1 MASWLKYSNEN
12 HINIIPQKDFED
24 LTHTVFNVIAE
35 NISKSLGPLG
45 SSATILDGMIIEA
58 TKDGYSILSK
68 YIFHNRYKKMI
79 YNLIKQPCT
88 KMNNT
93 VGDGTTT
100 AITLT
105 NNMFARYEKYKNAIS
120 NLYRLPRQLTA
131 ALDEVV
137 TDLKT
142 RVESK
147 SRPINPED
155 YDTIYN
161 IAYVVSNGNKSISD
175 AVASAYRDAK
185 SPAIKIKDSP
195 NNTSFLQQVDGFEF
209 PTNAID
215 VCYVRNQ
222 DLTAMETNV
231 GVLVLNHCVTTDE
244 FNELIVPINE
254 AYRAMGRKLI
264 VVASQY
270 DQYFMESVLK
280 QYVNYEAQKYK
291 SLNLVLTQY
300 KLGQLLPSQLVDLAT
315 ILKTRVIN
323 DEISTGIRKRISE
336 GGIDRFIESIDDD
349 TDPLWRSIGQC
360 ESVLISTKNGC
371 IFNPNKDIFED
382 ELYKQA
388 HETALAELKDA
399 EDHTLLE
406 VQNMA
411 SKVYDART
419 RVLQLEMKNYIYY
432 VGADSRLQKQ
442 ILEDAIDDVI
452 KCLRSA
458 VKYGVV
464 PGCQLTIIQSCDEY
478 LDELGDLTNVGDD
491 IKLRAVLADTIRTA
505 VMDTYVNVLIGPK
518 QDGIIK
524 TIPLWNKVTAN
535 GLDELRKMADEKTAQ
550 IISESIKRQ
559 EVFDLETLDYN
570 PKIITS
576 AQTDTMVLTAATELI
591 KILISGNQCIFMDP
605 DLNSSHQDEVD
616 AYV

>member
-1 MASWLKYSNEN
+1 MATWLKYSNEN

-24 LTHTVFNVIAE
+24 LTHTVFSVIAE
-35 NISKSLGPLG
+35 NLSKSLGPLG

-105 NNMFARYEKYKNAIS
+105 NNLFARYEKYKDGIGT
-120 NLYRLPRQLTA
+120 LYRLPRQLTA

-137 TDLKT
+137 GNLKS

-147 SRPINPED
+147 AKEIDPED

-161 IAYVVSNGNKSISD
+161 IAYVVSNGNKDIST
-175 AVASAYRDAK
+175 AIAAAYRDAK
-185 SPAIKIKDSP
+185 SPAIKIKDSS
-195 NNTSFLQQVDGFEF
+195 NNTSYLQQVNGFEF
-209 PTNAID
+209 PTNVID

-222 DLTAMETNV
+222 DLTATEQNV
-231 GVLVLNHCVTTDE
+231 AVLVLNHCVTTDE
-244 FNELIVPINE
+244 FNGLIAPLNE
-254 AYRAMGRKLI
+254 VYRAMGRKLI

-270 DQYFMESVLK
+270 DKYFMESVLK
-280 QYVNYEAQKYK
+280 QYVNFEAQKFK

-300 KLGQLLPSQLVDLAT
+300 KLGKLLPSQLEDLAV

-323 DEISTGIRKRISE
+323 DELSKDIINKIAEIGP
-336 GGIDRFIESIDDD
+336 DRFVDLTDNQE
-349 TDPLWRSIGQC
+349 DPLWRSIGQC
-360 ESVLISTKNGC
+360 DSVLISANNGS
-371 IFNPNKDIFED
+371 IFNPNSNIFED
-382 ELYKQA
+382 ELYQQA

-399 EDHTLLE
+399 EAHTLVD

-411 SKVYDART
+411 AKVYDART
-419 RVLQLEMKNYIYY
+419 RVLQLEMKNFIYY
-432 VGADSRLQKQ
+432 VGADSMLQKQ

-452 KCLRSA
+452 KCLKSA

-464 PGCQLTIIQSCDEY
+464 PGCQLTIIQACDDY
-478 LDELGDLTNVGDD
+478 ITELGDYKSMDNET
-491 IKLRAVLADTIRTA
+491 KLKAVLADMIRSA
-505 VMDTYVNVLIGPK
+505 VIDTYVNVLIGPEK
-518 QDGIIK
+518 TGIIK
-524 TIPLWNKVTAN
+524 SIPLWNKVTDE
-535 GLDELRKMADEKTAQ
+535 GLDELYKMADEKTGQ
-550 IISESIKRQ
+550 IITESIKRQ
-559 EVFDLETLDYN
+559 EVFDLETLEYN

-591 KILISGNQCIFMDP
+591 KILISGNQCIFMDA

-616 AYV
+616 MYV

>member
-1 MASWLKYSNEN
+1 MATWLKYSNEN

-24 LTHTVFNVIAE
+24 LTRTVFGVIAE

-105 NNMFARYEKYKNAIS
+105 NNMFARYEKYKDAIGT
-120 NLYRLPRQLTA
+120 LYRLPRQLSS

-137 TDLKT
+137 ADLKA

-147 SRPINPED
+147 AKEINPED

-161 IAYVVSNGNKSISD
+161 IAYVVSNGNKNISD
-175 AVASAYRDAK
+175 AIASAYRDAK

-195 NNTSFLQQVDGFEF
+195 NNTSYLEQVDGFEF

-222 DLTAMETNV
+222 DLTATETNV

-244 FNELIVPINE
+244 FNGLIAPINE
-254 AYRAMGRKLI
+254 VYRAMDRKLI
-264 VVASQY
+264 VAAPQY
-270 DQYFMESVLK
+270 DQYFTETILK
-280 QYVNYEAQKYK
+280 QYVNYEAQKFR

-300 KLGQLLPSQLVDLAT
+300 KLGKLLPSQLEDLAT
-315 ILKTRVIN
+315 VLKAKVITN
-323 DEISTGIRKRISE
+323 DISSAIVSKIDEVGA
-336 GGIDRFIESIDDD
+336 DRFVNSIEDEN
-349 TDPLWRSIGQC
+349 DPLWRSIGTC
-360 ESVLISTKNGC
+360 DSVLISTKNGS
-371 IFNPNKDIFED
+371 IFNPDKSIFED
-382 ELYKQA
+382 TQYKQA
-388 HETALAELKDA
+388 HATAVAELKDA

-406 VQNMA
+406 TQNLA
-411 SKVYDART
+411 AKVYDART
-419 RVLQLEMKNYIYY
+419 RVLQLEMKNFIYY

-478 LDELGDLTNVGDD
+478 ITEFGDYQSLDNDK
-491 IKLRAVLADTIRTA
+491 KLRAVLADMIRSA
-505 VMDTYVNVLIGPK
+505 VIDTYINVLIGPEK
-518 QDGIIK
+518 DGIIK
-524 TIPLWNKVTAN
+524 SIPLWNKVN
-535 GLDELRKMADEKTAQ
+535 EDGIKELYKIADEKTAN
-550 IISESIKRQ
+550 IIKESIERQ
-559 EVFDLETLDYN
+559 EVFDLETLEFN
-570 PKIITS
+570 PNIITS

-591 KILISGNQCIFMDP
+591 KILISGNQCIFMDA

-616 AYV
+616 MYV